1 MSGAIEDDVGGDRWR
16 DRACGVDGGFCDF
29 SDAH

>member
-1 MSGAIEDDVGGDRWR
+1 MVVIEDDVGGDRCL
-16 DRACGVDGGFCDF
+16 DRACGVDGCFCDF